1 MKGLAL
7 RWFFNALALFI
18 TAYLLDGVMISG
30 FGSALVAALVL
41 GIVNAVIRPVILFF
55 TLPLNFLTLGLFTFV
70 VNALMFKLVSVVVD
84 GFVVEG
90 FFAALVG
97 SLLLT
102 IISGFLS
109 ALVRDH

>member
-41 GIVNAVIRPVILFF
+41 GVVNAVIRPVILFF